1 MLGIDGS
8 KQTLASALLD
18 PQTGPFGKEGAVTA
32 AAVASRRTSRRL
44 EAADQFVAYVGRDI
58 GVMQSGPRNGQ
69 RGRTKEGEAAWR
81 RLFSRC
87 AQSTVR
93 PPSRPFRE
101 RYAREVARGRKHPAA
116 RCLIARKLA
125 RTGWSLVAHEKD
137 FDAERLFKQADRA
150 VRKHDCKKPVDIE
163 P

>member
-1 MLGIDGS
+1 MREDSAGVIPWYGRVGLRRHAPSPDGPRRS
-8 KQTLASALLD
+8 PSLVPTTVPGSHTL
-18 PQTGPFGKEGAVTA
+18 GAVTA
-32 AAVASRRTSRRL
+32 AAVASRCMSRRL

-93 PPSRPFRE
+93 QPSSPFRGCD
-101 RYAREVARGRKHPAA
+101 Y
-116 RCLIARKLA
+116 
-125 RTGWSLVAHEKD
+125 
-137 FDAERLFKQADRA
+137 Q
-150 VRKHDCKKPVDIE
+150 VR
-163 P
+163 